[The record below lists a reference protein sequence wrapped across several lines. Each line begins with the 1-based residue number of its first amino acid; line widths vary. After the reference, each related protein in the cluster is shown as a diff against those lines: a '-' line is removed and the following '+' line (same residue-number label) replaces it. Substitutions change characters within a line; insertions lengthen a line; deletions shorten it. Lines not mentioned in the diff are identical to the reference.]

1 METTTSYWG
10 NALGLRIP
18 RALQEISNITDKT
31 RVRIEAE
38 PDKLIIT
45 KIKEPKKHTT
55 LAERLKMYP
64 VIDFIQ
70 EDEIDW
76 GKPVGDEIW

>member
-10 NALGLRIP
+10 NALGFRIP

-31 RVRIEAE
+31 RIRIEAE

-45 KIKEPKKHTT
+45 KIKEPRKHIT

-64 VIDFIQ
+64 LDGYVQ

-76 GKPVGDEIW
+76 GEPVGEEVW